1 MFFSSIEVGTSIHLQ
16 FVPGHRLIEG
26 NELADLAAKAVHN
39 KESHQGIVVPKE
51 AKVRNLQPVLL
62 KRWERF
68 WSHNVLVSGKGRHM
82 KNVKPKPEFWEW
94 AYNKNRM
101 IETVFAKLRI
111 GHLNTA
117 EHLHR
122 FNLAPSPF
130 CSCGNYE
137 NIYHILMQCPNY
149 DLHRQRLKN
158 NLRNINVDVNVR
170 NMLGGGQ
177 YDIVI
182 QYKIVG
188 FVAEFLNKIGKL
200 NRI

>member
-1 MFFSSIEVGTSIHLQ
+1 
-16 FVPGHRLIEG
+16 
-26 NELADLAAKAVHN
+26 
-39 KESHQGIVVPKE
+39 
-51 AKVRNLQPVLL
+51 
-62 KRWERF
+62 
-68 WSHNVLVSGKGRHM
+68 
-82 KNVKPKPEFWEW
+82 
-94 AYNKNRM
+94 
-101 IETVFAKLRI
+101 
-111 GHLNTA
+111 
-117 EHLHR
+117 
-122 FNLAPSPF
+122 
-130 CSCGNYE
+130 
-137 NIYHILMQCPNY
+137 MQCPNY